1 MRKITD
7 QMISAINDGK
17 SWRETNTEVRP
28 DNSPDVLDVFNYD
41 KKIATVYWDVKEI
54 TLVPQYFN
62 GKISHV
68 TSNRLKALAI
78 EYTDY
83 VLRKV
88 KGVDILEH
96 RDTGERIIFD
106 SEATLPFSNEVES

>member
-7 QMISAINDGK
+7 QMIQAINNGK
-17 SWRETNTEVRP
+17 EWQETNTKVRP
-28 DNSPDVLDVFNYD
+28 DNSPDVLDVFNYG
-41 KKIATVYWDVKEI
+41 KKIATVYWDAKEI

-88 KGVDILEH
+88 KGVDVLEH
-96 RDTGERIIFD
+96 RDTGKQIAFD
-106 SEATLPFSNEVES
+106 SEISLPFSKEVQS